1 MSISVP
7 DLKCWVQFKG
17 CQLGCFGLFLWLP
30 TLGWEFL
37 ESRGRA
43 LFTFKLSQSLE
54 QYLTQRGISTF
65 LTSCSSLS
73 NSKSAFNFCFG
84 IFYLSLFPPSPLRY
98 ASLCK
103 HLWWCITLIQNG
115 KDNAETLSLSLPSGT
130 HPIQEISLL
139 GFSLSHRGNS
149 EFPFFYFYCPVP
161 ISHTSP
167 CSQWTYEDEGRENG
181 LSVVFDLWGPS
192 EQLSPFYVK
201 VFK

>member
-65 LTSCSSLS
+65 LASCSSLS

-115 KDNAETLSLSLPSGT
+115 KDNARNSFVVSSLWHPSHPRNQSFGVLSKPSWQLWVSLFLLLLSCPHFT
-130 HPIQEISLL
+130 H
-139 GFSLSHRGNS
+139 FSL
-149 EFPFFYFYCPVP
+149 FTV
-161 ISHTSP
+161 
-167 CSQWTYEDEGRENG
+167 
-181 LSVVFDLWGPS
+181 DLWRRG
-192 EQLSPFYVK
+192 ERK
-201 VFK
+201 RT